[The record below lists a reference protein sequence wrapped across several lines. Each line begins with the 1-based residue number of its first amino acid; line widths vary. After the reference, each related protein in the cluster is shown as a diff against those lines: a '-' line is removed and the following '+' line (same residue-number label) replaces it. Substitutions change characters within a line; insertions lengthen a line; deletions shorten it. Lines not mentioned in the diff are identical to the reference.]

1 MKNTIFESVC
11 VTVQKGMWQLLANY
25 PWILWGCIIL
35 MNALPIACLRTRWY
49 GTKRAKN
56 NMLIIM
62 AVAFW
67 VSMLTIM
74 GCFYSSRELSTSTAT
89 PTQTPTTTP
98 TPTPSMSKLDKFS
111 NMESYSRE
119 YNIFSSY
126 ENTVPSVWGLKYG
139 TMSLAEKTLMEVDF
153 HPNKMNFLPSG
164 DGKNLEIDT
173 LKSDYNVFSVSM
185 PMGESLY
192 TYGAFEVPK
201 KELSWKSFE
210 KRLDEG
216 VSKAIWANRM
226 ELATSRA
233 YQLSILEGQ
242 RRVKKRFLQEMLE
255 EDAFKEIENIS
266 IDGVQFKKS
275 GKMLEVKQ
283 SDIESMFDFGKAPD
297 IDEPSEEESINLY
310 FEGESKYEEMSSIFD
325 GIRKYRED
333 KGLSPVTG
341 FSS

>member
-1 MKNTIFESVC
+1 MKNTIIESFF
-11 VTVQKGMWQLLANY
+11 VTVQWGMWQLLATY
-25 PWILWGCIIL
+25 PLILWVCIIL
-35 MNALPIACLRTRWY
+35 MCALPIACLRTRWY
-49 GTKRAKN
+49 GSKSAKN

-62 AVAFW
+62 AVAFF
-67 VSMLTIM
+67 VSEATNM

-89 PTQTPTTTP
+89 PTQTPTP
-98 TPTPSMSKLDKFS
+98 TPIPSESKLDKFS
-111 NMESYSRE
+111 KRESYSRE
-119 YNIFSSY
+119 YEILSRY
-126 ENTVPSVWGLKYG
+126 VNTVPSVWGLKDG
-139 TMSLAEKTLMEVDF
+139 TMSLAEKTYLEAEIR
-153 HPNKMNFLPSG
+153 PNQMSFIPG
-164 DGKNLEIDT
+164 EGGTTLEIDT
-173 LKSDYNVFSVSM
+173 LESEYNVFSVSI
-185 PMGESLY
+185 PMGESVY

-242 RRVKKRFLQEMLE
+242 RKIKKRFLQDMIQE
-255 EDAFKEIENIS
+255 EDAFAEFENIYV
-266 IDGVQFKKS
+266 DGILFKKN

-283 SDIESMFDFGKAPD
+283 SDIEAMFDFGKAPD

-310 FEGESKYEEMSSIFD
+310 FEGESKYEEYSSIFD
-325 GIRKYRED
+325 GIRKYREE
-333 KGLSPVTG
+333 KGLNPVTG

>member
-1 MKNTIFESVC
+1 MKNTVFESFC
-11 VTVQKGMWQLLANY
+11 ITVQKGMWQLLATY
-25 PWILWGCIIL
+25 PLILWVCIIA
-35 MNALPIACLRTRWY
+35 MMSLPIACLRTRWY
-49 GTKRAKN
+49 GSKRAKN

-62 AVAFW
+62 AVAFF

-74 GCFYSSRELSTSTAT
+74 GCFYSSEQSTKVSSSTVT
-89 PTQTPTTTP
+89 PTPTMTL
-98 TPTPSMSKLDKFS
+98 TPTPSMSELDRFS
-111 NMESYSRE
+111 NRESYSRE
-119 YNIFSSY
+119 YEILSSY
-126 ENTVPSVWGLKYG
+126 ENTAPSYYG
-139 TMSLAEKTLMEVDF
+139 MKGTVQVTEETQMKVEIR
-153 HPNKMNFLPSG
+153 PNQMNFTPAEG
-164 DGKNLEIDT
+164 GTTLEIDT
-173 LKSDYNVFSVSM
+173 LESDYNPFSVSM

-216 VSKAIWANRM
+216 VSKAIWANKM

-242 RRVKKRFLQEMLE
+242 WRVKKRFLQEMLE

-283 SDIESMFDFGKAPD
+283 SDIEAMFDFGNAPE
-297 IDEPSEEESINLY
+297 IDEPSEEESIALY

-325 GIRKYRED
+325 GIKKYREE
-333 KGLSPVTG
+333 KGLNPVTG